1 MTKET
6 RSIDDL
12 RRKPKLHPT
21 DDHIIVEPVEAEE
34 KTAAGIF
41 IPDTSSKERPQKGK
55 VIAVGPGKL
64 TDGGKRLTMGVKAGD
79 MILFSKYGPTEVKID
94 NKEILILNMSDVL
107 AVIEE

>member
-6 RSIDDL
+6 HKAHL
-12 RRKPKLHPT
+12 KPT
-21 DDHIIVEPVEAEE
+21 DDHIIVEAVPQEE
-34 KTAAGIF
+34 KTASGLF
-41 IPDTSSKERPQKGK
+41 IPDTASKERPQKGK

-64 TDGGKRLTMGVKAGD
+64 TDDGKRLAMGVKAGD